1 MNGLRRR
8 EIQLDF
14 FEQLHKNKNV
24 IAGIQSPMNRGRTD
38 RPARRESFSPMKELL
53 MKQEILIVRPV
64 QVLRGYRNIAAA
76 LRTSEE
82 KVRDMIGYGA
92 PVVLDGD
99 MPKAEAAEL
108 WTWYARGMGEGGA
121 RGSC

>member
-1 MNGLRRR
+1 M
-8 EIQLDF
+8 
-14 FEQLHKNKNV
+14 
-24 IAGIQSPMNRGRTD
+24 IAGIQSPMNRWRTD
-38 RPARRESFSPMKELL
+38 RPARRESFSPMNELL

-108 WTWYARGMGEGGA
+108 WTWYARWMGEGGA

>member
-1 MNGLRRR
+1 MVKCKVVRAVEFFHWDRVAFHRHRHQGLV
-8 EIQLDF
+8 QLPISVPLD
-14 FEQLHKNKNV
+14 Q
-24 IAGIQSPMNRGRTD
+24 
-38 RPARRESFSPMKELL
+38 PA
-53 MKQEILIVRPV
+53 QEILIVRPV

-108 WTWYARGMGEGGA
+108 WTWYARWMGEGGA